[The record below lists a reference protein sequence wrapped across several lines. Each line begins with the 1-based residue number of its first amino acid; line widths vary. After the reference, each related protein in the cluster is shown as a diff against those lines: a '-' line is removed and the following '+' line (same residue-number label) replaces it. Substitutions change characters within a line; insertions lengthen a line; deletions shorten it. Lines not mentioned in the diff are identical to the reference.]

1 MSCSIIVL
9 KEFSHQVKKLAKKY
23 KKIKEDL
30 KNLSEELKNDPK
42 VGIPLGE
49 YLYKIRVAN
58 PSTSTGKRGG
68 FRVIYYYLDTK
79 NNLYLIN
86 IYSKTE
92 QQNISEA
99 KLYNILKNNNLTK
112 EKN

>member
-9 KEFSHQVKKLAKKY
+9 QEFSHQVKKLAKKY

-58 PSTSTGKRGG
+58 SSTSTGKRGG

-79 NNLYLIN
+79 NNIYLIN

-92 QQNISEA
+92 QQNINEA
-99 KLYNILKNNNLTK
+99 KLQLTLRTLCHS
-112 EKN
+112 

>member
-1 MSCSIIVL
+1 M
-9 KEFSHQVKKLAKKY
+9 AKKY

-79 NNLYLIN
+79 NNIYLI
-86 IYSKTE
+86 TE
-92 QQNISEA
+92 QQNINEA
-99 KLYNILKNNNLTK
+99 ELYNILKNNNLTK
-112 EKN
+112 EKK

>member
-1 MSCSIIVL
+1 
-9 KEFSHQVKKLAKKY
+9 LAKKY

-79 NNLYLIN
+79 NNIYLI
-86 IYSKTE
+86 TE
-92 QQNISEA
+92 QQNINEA
-99 KLYNILKNNNLTK
+99 ELYNILKNNNLTK
-112 EKN
+112 EKK